1 MLKRLF
7 AFLQTTGSALMVPVA
22 VLPVAGLLLGIGQ
35 AHFSF
40 LPVMVSTV
48 MRLSGGV
55 IFSILPLVFAIAVAL
70 AFAERDATNA
80 ISAVIAYT
88 VMLATLSG
96 MAEVLGVAT
105 QPVLGIATLDTGVFG
120 GILAGA
126 TSAFLFNR
134 YHRVTLPTA
143 LGFFAGKRLVPILS
157 ALAAMVMG
165 FFLSFLWPGLQAGIQ
180 VLSHWA
186 AVSNPRTAA
195 TVYGFVERLLI
206 PFGLHHIWNVPFF
219 FEFGSFTDAG
229 GKVVHGDIN
238 RFFAGDT
245 SAGTLGGAFL
255 FKMFGLP
262 GAAIAMWRAAKPE
275 NRIKVGGVMLSA
287 ALTSFLTGIT
297 EPIEFAFLFAAP
309 PLYLVHALLA
319 ASSQFLA
326 NTLGMHL
333 GFTFS
338 QGAIDLVAF
347 NFWSPTSR
355 GAWWVLVLGPLY
367 WLVYYGVFSFAIR
380 RFDLRTPGREGAPVA
395 LITIS
400 TDEESDESRSEALV
414 AAFGG
419 QENITGLDAC
429 VTRLRISVKDPD
441 QVDPER
447 LKALGATAVVMVG
460 TGIQAIFGPVSE
472 AIRTDLEQY
481 LRSSIFGPP
490 ALNSGTHLTAAA
502 TLARIA
508 TSHATLTED
517 LAQSRFRERVLERDL
532 EHGKRLAGLGGVVS
546 GVAHDL
552 RTPITGIKLTLDG
565 LARRRLDET
574 SSADVA
580 VCLDELSRLDH
591 LVSQLM
597 VVARSDGTAR
607 QALALET
614 LVDDRLERLRAQ
626 ARLKNVT
633 LHREGAA
640 TVSLNPDAVTR
651 VIDNL
656 VTNAIDASPEGG
668 AVQLVIDADAEEVR
682 VLVADAGPGV
692 PAAHEHEIFEPF
704 FTLKAHGTGLGLFL
718 SHALLV
724 VQGGRLSYRRDA
736 DRTVFIVG
744 LPTRAS
750 EAALA
755 PHPGR

>member
-1 MLKRLF
+1 MIKRLF

-22 VLPVAGLLLGIGQ
+22 VLPVAGLLLGIGS
-35 AHFSF
+35 AHFGF
-40 LPVMVSTV
+40 LPAGVSTV

-55 IFSILPLVFAIAVAL
+55 IFSSLPLIFAVAVAL
-70 AFAERDATNA
+70 AFADHDVSSA

-88 VMLATLSG
+88 VMLATMGG

-105 QPVLGIATLDTGVFG
+105 TPVLGIASIDTGVFG

-126 TSAFLFNR
+126 TSAFLFR
-134 YHRVTLPTA
+134 RFHKVALPAA

-157 ALAAMVMG
+157 ALSAIALGV
-165 FFLSFLWPGLQAGIQ
+165 FISFLWPQLQVGIQ
-180 VLSHWA
+180 ALSHWA

-195 TVYGFVERLLI
+195 TLYGFVERLLI

-219 FEFGSFTDAG
+219 FEFGSFTDATG
-229 GKVVHGDIN
+229 RVVHGDIN
-238 RFFAGDT
+238 RFFAGDPT
-245 SAGTLGGAFL
+245 AGTLGGAYL

-262 GAAIAMWRAAKPE
+262 GAAIAIWRAARPE

-297 EPIEFAFLFAAP
+297 EPIEFAFLFVAP
-309 PLYLVHALLA
+309 PLYLVHAALV

-326 NTLGMHL
+326 NSLDMHL

-355 GAWWVLVLGPLY
+355 GVWWVLLLGPLY
-367 WLVYYGVFSFAIR
+367 GFLYYGVFSFAIR
-380 RFDLRTPGREGAPVA
+380 RFNLLTPGREGAPEVVIA
-395 LITIS
+395 
-400 TDEESDESRSEALV
+400 TDEETDETRSELLV

-419 QENITGLDAC
+419 QDNITGLDAC
-429 VTRLRISVKDPD
+429 VTRLRISVKDPAH
-441 QVDPER
+441 VDPER

-472 AIRTDLEQY
+472 SLKSDMQQY

-490 ALNSGTHLTAAA
+490 GLPASGAQLTAAA

-508 TSHATLTED
+508 TDHATLSDD
-517 LAQSRFRERVLERDL
+517 LAQSRVRERVLERHL
-532 EHGKRLAGLGGVVS
+532 ERGKRLAGLGAVVS

-565 LARRRLDET
+565 LARRRLDEVST
-574 SSADVA
+574 GDVA
-580 VCLDELSRLDH
+580 VCLEELGRLDR
-591 LVSQLM
+591 LVGQLM
-597 VVARSDGTAR
+597 VVARSDSSAR
-607 QALALET
+607 QELALEA
-614 LVDDRLERLRAQ
+614 LVDERLERVRAQ
-626 ARLKNVT
+626 AGLRRIT

-640 TVSLNPDAVTR
+640 KLQGNLDTLTR

-656 VTNAIDASPEGG
+656 IANAIDASPDGG
-668 AVQLVIDADAEEVR
+668 TVRLTVESDAAEVR
-682 VLVADAGPGV
+682 VLVEDSGPGV
-692 PAAHEHEIFEPF
+692 PVPHEHEIFEPF
-704 FTLKAHGTGLGLFL
+704 FSLKPNGTGLGLFL
-718 SHALLV
+718 SHALLA
-724 VQGGRLSYRRDA
+724 VQGGRLSYRRGA
-736 DRTVFIVG
+736 DTTTFTIG
-744 LPTRAS
+744 LPTRAP
-750 EAALA
+750 ELADA